1 MASVA
6 VMAMLVFT
14 NCRGAGFS
22 PPEQVERT
30 FERMYP
36 QAKWVAWEIS
46 NSYYV
51 AEFHLDGAEMEAW
64 FDPRGEWS
72 MTESDLEFGQLPVV
86 IRNDFDAGEF
96 GDWDVDDID
105 RLERAGMETL
115 YVIEV
120 ERGDQEMD
128 LHYLANGTRV
138 KTVIHDGPNMPPTDL
153 PAEVKEF
160 LGQKYPQATVIEAE
174 EEHGLLVVSV
184 VDAHTKKEVVFN
196 HQNRWVETHW
206 EVYPNDLPAEVRAAL
221 AESAYARYQIEDID
235 YEEQADGTA
244 VYILELELGHQEV
257 EARVNAATAEILSV
271 IQE

>member
-1 MASVA
+1 MTSVA

-22 PPEQVERT
+22 PPEEVERT
-30 FERMYP
+30 FERMYSG
-36 QAKWVAWEIS
+36 AKWVAWKIS

-51 AEFHLDGAEMEAW
+51 AEFHLDGTEMEAW

-72 MTESDLEFGQLPVV
+72 MTESDLGFAQLPVV
-86 IRNDFDAGEF
+86 IRNDVEAGEF
-96 GDWDVDDID
+96 GGWEVDDVD
-105 RLERAGMETL
+105 RLERNGMETL

-128 LHYLANGTRV
+128 LHYLDNGTRV
-138 KTVIHDGPNMPPTDL
+138 KTVVHDGPNMPPTDL

-160 LGQKYPQATVIEAE
+160 LGGKYPQATVIEAE
-174 EEHGLLVVSV
+174 DEHGLLIVSI
-184 VDAHTKKEVVFN
+184 VDGHTKKEVVFS

-206 EVYPNDLPAEVRAAL
+206 EVYANDLPAEVRAAL
-221 AESAYARYQIEDID
+221 AESAYAQYQIEDID

-244 VYILELELGHQEV
+244 IYILEMELGHQEV
-257 EARVNAATAEILSV
+257 EARVNAATAKILSV
-271 IQE
+271 IQQ

>member
-1 MASVA
+1 
-6 VMAMLVFT
+6 
-14 NCRGAGFS
+14 
-22 PPEQVERT
+22 
-30 FERMYP
+30 MYP
-36 QAKWVAWEIS
+36 SAKSISWEIK
-46 NSYYV
+46 NGYIV
-51 AEFHLDGAEMEAW
+51 ADFNAPSSGREVEHSAW
-64 FDPRGEWS
+64 FDRSGRWY
-72 MTESDLEFGQLPVV
+72 MTETDIPFSSLPEAVKTAYRQSAYAEWVV
-86 IRNDFDAGEF
+86 D
-96 GDWDVDDID
+96 DVDMI
-105 RLERAGMETL
+105 ERENYETL

-160 LGQKYPQATVIEAE
+160 LGQKYPRATVIEAE

-206 EVYPNDLPAEVRAAL
+206 EVYPDDLPAEVRTAL

-244 VYILELELGHQEV
+244 VYILELELGHQEIILHID
-257 EARVNAATAEILSV
+257 AE
-271 IQE
+271 